1 MKHLR
6 NRSTLAMFLPAF
18 ATFLLTLL
26 LSAPVWAVLPEQ
38 GLYEKKDGNGSVTAR
53 MYVTA
58 RNGKGEMAAAAKELC
73 ITLEAL
79 DANGSVTEQLVSD
92 YLESPIYSIGMG
104 LDGFRLSGDN
114 LRNSRTASENFPRF
128 YPERFS
134 FMWGR
139 HTEFSFPGDHRV
151 IVRNC
156 SENLNG
162 SYVLNNSKECCVTLP
177 ALIFTYERT
186 YCPKQYDYKHEPAG
200 YYALGRD
207 PERETCHNG
216 KYYVLHVNNPPIE
229 NHWNMIADQQMHIV
243 MENRN
248 NDYHFPFVRDN
259 YATAWIDSAWQGFS
273 GSDHIYENMLYLH
286 QYITRNAP
294 ELRENPAAFF
304 RVTDTYQG
312 KGDIVTW
319 EVVILLP
326 DTNGETKLGSAL
338 VSNHAVVRLAKGD
351 EPLKIKKK
359 KAKEKKEK
367 AKNK

>member
-1 MKHLR
+1 MKHKRILL
-6 NRSTLAMFLPAF
+6 TLAVFFLA
-18 ATFLLTLL
+18 LL
-26 LSAPVWAVLPEQ
+26 LSAPVSAVQPEQ
-38 GLYEKKDGNGSVTAR
+38 GCYEKRNEAGQVTAR

-58 RNGKGEMAAAAKELC
+58 RNGTGEMAAAAKELC
-73 ITLEAL
+73 IMLEAL
-79 DANGSVTEQLVSD
+79 DANGSATEQLVSD

-114 LRNSRTASENFPRF
+114 LRHAQTASEDFPRF

-139 HTEFSFPGDHRV
+139 HTEFSFPGDNRV

-156 SENLNG
+156 SENLDG
-162 SYVLNNSKECCVTLP
+162 SYALNSSKECYITIP
-177 ALIFTYERT
+177 ALIFAYERT

-207 PERETCHNG
+207 PARETCHNG
-216 KYYVLHVNNPPIE
+216 KYYVVQVNNPPIDT
-229 NHWNMIADQQMHIV
+229 HWNLIADPQMYIV

-248 NDYHFPFVRDN
+248 SDYHFPFVRDN
-259 YATAWIDSAWQGFS
+259 YATAWIDSAWQNFP
-273 GSDHIYENMLYLH
+273 GSDQVNESMLFLH

-294 ELRENPAAFF
+294 ELLANPAAFF
-304 RVTDTYQG
+304 RITDTYKG

-338 VSNHAVVRLAKGD
+338 VSNHADVQLAKGD
-351 EPLKIKKK
+351 EPLNVKKK
-359 KAKEKKEK
+359 KVKEKKEK
-367 AKNK
+367 AKNKK